1 MLFASPCSEKMPQIS
16 GSSLLGALNE
26 SPLGASPSS
35 SFLFGRSS
43 SSSQQPSGFSSL
55 QSPAATS
62 AAAAATASLSASAA
76 AASSFFSTLTSTLAS
91 GTFPTPSRGR
101 SNEAGG
107 SAEKANA
114 DCSAGRSGE
123 AAGAKNASAAADAA
137 GDLPPSLGLRTAP
150 KPCQL
155 FDEDESPARA
165 ADGQVEAGDLFAE
178 KQTLERVLRRR
189 ERELRAA
196 LKRMRRLE
204 EAAATQNAER
214 HQERELLLD
223 VLKQNGLFESSSARD
238 VGSDQSPLQPDPSDA
253 ASGPIGRGDL
263 GCTSTRAEDVLTE
276 DAALMGI
283 QKLANLLRQ
292 LEEENRVLLLF
303 AQMVFPTYP
312 GFASAGTS
320 VVPAQAGA
328 RLASS
333 STGQQRRPQLD
344 FEDLRTS
351 WLEQEETRGA
361 AAVHA
366 QHAARE
372 AARGWEAQAKKA
384 EQEAESLRA
393 TVAELRQQVAK
404 VTKEKAHLLVG
415 RMQRAGQAGSGPR
428 MKRGGDASLEPDLC
442 PHCSAM
448 STAATRALEAATGAL
463 EKSRGPEDA
472 REETSAQKKDGEEEK
487 EDTGGEDE
495 EEKEKTEENAEVGES
510 EDGGERQERRRE
522 GGNKRGVDSGK
533 EKSGAS
539 APEIPEGECRGV
551 VDGEETCGV
560 SGRQEKGEVGSCE
573 IRFQCEEDA
582 VPRGDKENT
591 FVPKQEGEV
600 ASSSAV
606 TRETESAFCFVSGPR
621 AGGSEA
627 SDVCGSSGVK
637 RRPRGEPPSYSE
649 AETEIQESSSRAEIV
664 ELRRRLEETQMAFQQ
679 HREQARA
686 LLGKKEEVLSRLRHK
701 VATLQLRQRQ
711 GALETVDSGVA
722 ASEFTT
728 NSASALGSHLVDS
741 GALLQE
747 MALRQTQTSAEI
759 RDLQDALQQ
768 AREEV
773 LRVRG
778 ESTRLRT
785 QLEEARR
792 QGRRSSA
799 GRGPLLGS
807 GEEGS
812 EGEGEGTREEKEGG
826 GDTARRAAQSGR
838 SVEVEEDEGVIRDA
852 QYLRNVLI
860 RYVQYQR
867 GGNEKAA
874 VSLLPVLAT
883 VLKMNEEEKRQILES
898 GGTGPLAGAAG
909 ALYAVVAQ
917 QFGLS

>member
-16 GSSLLGALNE
+16 GSGLVGALND

-43 SSSQQPSGFSSL
+43 SSSQQPSGFASL
-55 QSPAATS
+55 QTPAATS
-62 AAAAATASLSASAA
+62 AAAAASASLSASAA

-91 GTFPTPSRGR
+91 GTFPTPSRSR

-107 SAEKANA
+107 SAEKAHQ
-114 DCSAGRSGE
+114 CLAGRSGE
-123 AAGAKNASAAADAA
+123 AASAKNASAAAYATRDVP
-137 GDLPPSLGLRTAP
+137 GGSGLRTAP

-155 FDEDESPARA
+155 FDEDDSPARA

-196 LKRMRRLE
+196 LKRMRKLE
-204 EAAATQNAER
+204 EATATQNAER
-214 HQERELLLD
+214 HQERALLLD

-238 VGSDQSPLQPDPSDA
+238 SCSDKSPLQPDPSDA
-253 ASGPIGRGDL
+253 ACGPNGLGDL

-312 GFASAGTS
+312 GLSCAGNS
-320 VVPAQAGA
+320 MAPAQAGVRA
-328 RLASS
+328 APS

-351 WLEQEETRGA
+351 WLEQEETRGV

-366 QHAARE
+366 QHMAME
-372 AARGWEAQAKKA
+372 AARQWEGQAKKA
-384 EQEAESLRA
+384 EQEAERLRA
-393 TVAELRQQVAK
+393 TVEELRQQVAK
-404 VTKEKAHLLVG
+404 VTKEKALLLVG
-415 RMQRAGQAGSGPR
+415 RMQRAGQAGSGASV
-428 MKRGGDASLEPDLC
+428 KRGGEASLEPNLC
-442 PHCSAM
+442 PHCSAI
-448 STAATRALEAATGAL
+448 SSAATRALEAATGAL
-463 EKSRGPEDA
+463 EKSRGPEEA
-472 REETSAQKKDGEEEK
+472 REERRAQKGGEKEETRGEEE
-487 EDTGGEDE
+487 
-495 EEKEKTEENAEVGES
+495 EEKGKKEEHGDVGES

-522 GGNKRGVDSGK
+522 GGETGVDREK

-539 APEIPEGECRGV
+539 YREVREGECREV

-560 SGRQEKGEVGSCE
+560 SGRREKREVGSCE
-573 IRFQCEEDA
+573 IRFQGEEDA
-582 VPRGDKENT
+582 MPRGDKEGT
-591 FVPKQEGEV
+591 CALKQEGEV
-600 ASSSAV
+600 VSSATV
-606 TRETESAFCFVSGPR
+606 TRETESAFSFVSGAT

-627 SDVCGSSGVK
+627 SDVCGKSVVK
-637 RRPRGEPPSYSE
+637 PPPRGEPPYSE
-649 AETEIQESSSRAEIV
+649 GETEIHESSSRAEVV
-664 ELRRRLEETQMAFQQ
+664 ELRRRLEETQMAFLQ

-711 GALETVDSGVA
+711 GTLETVDNSGVA

-728 NSASALGSHLVDS
+728 NPTSALPSHLVDS

-759 RDLQDALQQ
+759 RDLHEALQQ

-778 ESTRLRT
+778 ESARLRT

-792 QGRRSSA
+792 QGGRNSA
-799 GRGPLLGS
+799 GRCLLLGS

-812 EGEGEGTREEKEGG
+812 EGEAEGTSEEKP
-826 GDTARRAAQSGR
+826 GDGTARRAAHSGR
-838 SVEVEEDEGVIRDA
+838 SMEVEEDDGVIRDA

-909 ALYAVVAQ
+909 VLYAVVAQ